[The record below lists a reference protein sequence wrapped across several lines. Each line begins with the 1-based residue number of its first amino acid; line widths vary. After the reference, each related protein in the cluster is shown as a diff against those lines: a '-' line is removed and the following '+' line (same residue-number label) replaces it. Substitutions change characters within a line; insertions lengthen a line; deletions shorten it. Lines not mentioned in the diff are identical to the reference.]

1 MKKMKKQKHVFI
13 CSIMHDVDENLIDCK
28 VIKGPVKKET
38 EDTYIVD
45 DKGYDY
51 WMSKSWFEKF
61 EVIKDE
67 YTPESCKEPIIHY
80 YMGFVW
86 EDGTDDCYLSY
97 MASEC
102 QRRCKRPV
110 IDYLT
115 ERKNEIDKS
124 IEKLMNV
131 KFIL

>member
-1 MKKMKKQKHVFI
+1 MQKQKHIFLY
-13 CSIMHDVDENLIDCK
+13 SIIHDVDENLIDCK

-38 EDTYIVD
+38 KDTYIVD
-45 DKGYDY
+45 NKGHDY
-51 WMSKSWFEKF
+51 WVNKSWLEKF

-67 YTPESCKEPIIHY
+67 YTPDSCNEPIIHY
-80 YMGFVW
+80 YMGFIW
-86 EDGTDDCYLSY
+86 ENGANDHYLSY

-102 QRRCKRPV
+102 QRRCKMPV

-124 IEKLMNV
+124 IEKLMKVN
-131 KFIL
+131 FTF